1 MLSEMH
7 EDSDW
12 GQQQNGQQVV
22 LRTQGWMKKAAIIN
36 PELLF
41 INGHGFVNID
51 ESAPAWA
58 VVCQMSRSQRAKH

>member
-7 EDSDW
+7 GDRDW
-12 GQQQNGQQVV
+12 GQRGGQQVV
-22 LRTQGWMKKAAIIN
+22 LRRVGRDEKAAIIN

-51 ESAPAWA
+51 DLAP
-58 VVCQMSRSQRAKH
+58 VGRPQFVR

>member
-7 EDSDW
+7 GDRDW
-12 GQQQNGQQVV
+12 GQRGGQQVV
-22 LRTQGWMKKAAIIN
+22 LRRVALKKAAIIN

-51 ESAPAWA
+51 ELAP
-58 VVCQMSRSQRAKH
+58 VGRPQFVR